1 MYSRHSLA
9 KKLLGSVLQYC
20 AYCMIMIFVLSSCK
34 DKVDEPVTMN
44 GKSMEQLIADNAEL
58 EALSLEKDRLMTE
71 LMETSSFINDIYAAM
86 EEIKT
91 SSGAD
96 RDRILGKIR
105 RLSDSL
111 TASQAIIKA
120 SSTKIRQMQS
130 NADALTRKISE
141 LERNVSAMREQVLS
155 RDNEIAQLKA
165 DAGIITESR
174 DQFKEQVNVMSSE
187 KERIELERST
197 YYYIIGK
204 ARDLEERGIIAEE
217 GRGFL
222 GIGGTFVPGKNLNEQ
237 DFIKIDARSVRTL
250 AIPEKYQIVSSHNP
264 RLLER
269 VSGGMEIID
278 PAKFWNSK
286 FLIIIDKR

>member
-1 MYSRHSLA
+1 M
-9 KKLLGSVLQYC
+9 
-20 AYCMIMIFVLSSCK
+20 MILISSCK
-34 DKVDEPVTMN
+34 DKVDEPVTIN
-44 GKSMEQLIADNAEL
+44 GKTMEQLIADNAEL

-71 LMETSSFINDIYAAM
+71 LMETSRFINDIYAAM
-86 EEIKT
+86 DEMKT
-91 SSGAD
+91 STGID
-96 RDRILGKIR
+96 RERILGKIR

-111 TASQAIIKA
+111 SASQAIIKA
-120 SSTKIRQMQS
+120 SSAKIRQMQQ
-130 NADALTRKISE
+130 NADVLTRKISE
-141 LERNVSAMREQVLS
+141 MERNVSTMKEQLLI

-187 KERIELERST
+187 KERIEMERST

-204 ARDLEERGIIAEE
+204 AKDLEDRGIIAEE
-217 GRGFL
+217 GSGFL

-237 DFIKIDARSVRTL
+237 DFIKIDARAVRTL
-250 AIPEKYQIVSSHNP
+250 PIPDKFQIVSSHNP

-269 VSGGMEIID
+269 VSNGMAIVD
-278 PAKFWNSK
+278 PVKFWNSK

>member
-1 MYSRHSLA
+1 
-9 KKLLGSVLQYC
+9 
-20 AYCMIMIFVLSSCK
+20 
-34 DKVDEPVTMN
+34 
-44 GKSMEQLIADNAEL
+44 MEQLIADNAEL

-269 VSGGMEIID
+269 VSGGMAIID